1 MNAIKATSKVV
12 IEEQRETNESSRNR
26 NFPRFN
32 LITLT
37 QLNADDIS
45 GSSQLVFDASGS
57 KAIIA
62 NQCRAVI
69 SA

>member
-1 MNAIKATSKVV
+1 MNAIKVTSKVV
-12 IEEQRETNESSRNR
+12 IEQRETNESPRNR
-26 NFPRFN
+26 NFRRFN

-45 GSSQLVFDASGS
+45 GSSQLVFDARRS